1 MAQYMYIL
9 KSITIGGYYIGSC
22 ENIEERLAQHN
33 DNKGRYTK
41 NKGPFE
47 LIYKESFDSKADALK
62 REKQVKSYKGGRAF
76 KKLVSASP
84 SSSLA

>member
-9 KSITIGGYYIGSC
+9 KRITTGGYYIGSC
-22 ENIEERLAQHN
+22 KNIEERLTQHN

>member
-9 KSITIGGYYIGSC
+9 KSIMTDGYYIGSC
-22 ENIEERLAQHN
+22 ENIEERLARHN
-33 DNKGRYTK
+33 NNKGRYTR

-47 LIYKESFDSKADALK
+47 LIYKESFDSKTDALK